1 MKFLIRLL
9 SLMDVKNGYT
19 NLRQEK
25 YLQPL
30 LTLGHSGIDYSGY
43 IHEAVGKVW
52 YNHNEENATTP
63 YLLSLTIDYDPLS
76 LINLTGFFNWDE
88 ASGYKIPFD
97 IMNYTIDYKGKS
109 GINRH
114 EYRYLRGFQN
124 QFVMVM
130 TQLKLKDTGKGNNKY
145 ELISPTLENEQEPG
159 YWESL
164 ELIHRYY
171 FDKDKVNELVE
182 DIYE

>member
-1 MKFLIRLL
+1 MISSTVIFDIFF
-9 SLMDVKNGYT
+9 SDN
-19 NLRQEK
+19 
-25 YLQPL
+25 
-30 LTLGHSGIDYSGY
+30 
-43 IHEAVGKVW
+43 
-52 YNHNEENATTP
+52 NEENATTP
-63 YLLSLTIDYDPLS
+63 YSLSLTTDYDPLS
-76 LINLTGFFNWDE
+76 LINLTGFFNWDK

-109 GINRH
+109 GITRSE
-114 EYRYLRGFQN
+114 EYRYLRGIQN

-130 TQLKLKDTGKGNNKY
+130 TQLKLKDTGKGDNKY

-164 ELIHRYY
+164 GELTHRYY
-171 FDKDKVNELVE
+171 FDKDKNYELVE